1 MTECVKTRLGRP
13 PGAWAPIGSSGVRLD
28 CQPSLLHFLRDA
40 MVTGYHVLQRL
51 LRSPY
56 PLSPASAA
64 ARRWRRKTRTVL
76 CATHLDVF
84 GGCVPHVTQTWRNHS
99 SAPNTPSYE
108 LPLSPHHVAVV
119 PSLIRCC
126 SFVVVHSLLLIR
138 CCPFVVTHSFRIPS
152 SRCFRSL
159 LRLSHAEGE
168 RANTPICMGS
178 PPQRL
183 IVPFVPF
190 RFIVRL
196 YSVPSSHT
204 CPTRQRW
211 RCGMMGNGISW
222 LMVGSDMVSVAAAAH
237 LMLNV
242 RAAFIAV
249 VLNHPVDQP
258 T

>member
-28 CQPSLLHFLRDA
+28 CQPSHLHLLRDA
-40 MVTGYHVLQRL
+40 MVTGYHVL
-51 LRSPY
+51 
-56 PLSPASAA
+56 
-64 ARRWRRKTRTVL
+64 
-76 CATHLDVF
+76 H
-84 GGCVPHVTQTWRNHS
+84 
-99 SAPNTPSYE
+99 E

-249 VLNHPVDQP
+249 GLNHPVN
-258 T
+258 